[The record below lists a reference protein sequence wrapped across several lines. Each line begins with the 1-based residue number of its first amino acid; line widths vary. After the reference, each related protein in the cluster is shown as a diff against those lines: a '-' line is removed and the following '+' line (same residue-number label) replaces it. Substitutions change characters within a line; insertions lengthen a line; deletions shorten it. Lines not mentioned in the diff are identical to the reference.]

1 MQGDKCTSKLRIL
14 IVDDDVVNRKLLQL
28 MLNRLGY
35 RSDIA
40 TNGKEAIE
48 ALEIQPYDLIFMDLQ
63 MPVFDGIRTT
73 LAIRENLTDKDQPY
87 IIAITAYADKFD
99 RETCENAGMND
110 YLTKPAT
117 LNDIREAIDSAQV
130 RLKKKGLDLCNK
142 NVIEDNAYR

>member
-1 MQGDKCTSKLRIL
+1 MQDNECISNLSIL

-35 RSDIA
+35 RADMV

-48 ALEIQPYDLIFMDLQ
+48 TLEIRPYDLIFMDLQ

-73 LAIRENLTDKDQPY
+73 LAIRENLANKERPY

-99 RETCENAGMND
+99 RETCKNGSRTCLTEN
-110 YLTKPAT
+110 
-117 LNDIREAIDSAQV
+117 R
-130 RLKKKGLDLCNK
+130 DL
-142 NVIEDNAYR
+142 

>member
-1 MQGDKCTSKLRIL
+1 MQDNECISNLSIL

-35 RSDIA
+35 RADMV

-48 ALEIQPYDLIFMDLQ
+48 TLEIRPYDLIFMDLQ

-73 LAIRENLTDKDQPY
+73 LAIRENLANKERPY

-99 RETCENAGMND
+99 RETCKNAGMND

-117 LNDIREAIDSAQV
+117 LNDIRGAIRSAQMQ
-130 RLKKKGLDLCNK
+130 LKKKGLAPFNK
-142 NVIEDNAYR
+142 KTLEDDIYR

>member
-1 MQGDKCTSKLRIL
+1 MQDNECKSNLSIL
-14 IVDDDVVNRKLLQL
+14 IVDDNEINRKLLQL

-35 RSDIA
+35 RADMA

-48 ALEIQPYDLIFMDLQ
+48 ILEIQPYDLIFMDLQ

-73 LAIRENLTDKDQPY
+73 LAIREKLDDRERPY

-99 RETCENAGMND
+99 RETCKNAGMND

-117 LNDIREAIDSAQV
+117 LNDIREAIRCAQMQ
-130 RLKKKGLDLCNK
+130 LKNKGSDICNK
-142 NVIEDNAYR
+142 RTVDDDIYR